1 MNVLDYETSKFYGN
15 GGTTASTNLI
25 YLENQTLSYEESFK
39 LTFSRRLQLSSFPVD
54 SHECKLDI
62 TIAKLTDDL
71 SKLIMRPLHIS
82 YYNPTMFEKLSYEL
96 KIESDES
103 KVYDYE
109 ETTYPLISMI
119 LRLKRKSLRHL
130 TSKGCC
136 IKNETSPKL
145 LLNPI
150 PTELWNDVNY

>member
-1 MNVLDYETSKFYGN
+1 MYKGN
-15 GGTTASTNLI
+15 QS
-25 YLENQTLSYEESFK
+25 LSYEESFK
-39 LTFSRRLQLSSFPVD
+39 LTFSCLFVNISSFPFD

-71 SKLIMRPLHIS
+71 SKLIMSPLHIS

-103 KVYDYE
+103 KVCDYE

-130 TSKGCC
+130 TSSYYYPTGSFALLSLISYL
-136 IKNETSPKL
+136 IKPDNVSSFSPTTKFGL
-145 LLNPI
+145 LLPS
-150 PTELWNDVNY
+150 TCKRT